1 MEIDIEKL
9 CNLARIELEKT
20 EKEELRKELASIL
33 DFVSKLKEVPTED
46 IESTGHAFEGF
57 NIFRED
63 ISAGEKEHSAKFIEQ
78 APKKENNYIKVK
90 QIFGKDGN

>member
-9 CNLARIELEKT
+9 CNLARIELNQAEK
-20 EKEELRKELASIL
+20 KELQKELALIL

-46 IESTGHAFEGF
+46 VEETGHAFEGF

-63 ISAGEKEHSAKFIEQ
+63 TSAREKEHSAKFIEQ

-90 QIFGKDGN
+90 QIFGKNGN